1 MDGTDGSD
9 GSKPA
14 QYFPGISLRV
24 GPTELEFRFGGS
36 LKFPAPSGFK
46 PYIERFS

>member
-1 MDGTDGSD
+1 MDGTDGRD

-36 LKFPAPSGFK
+36 LKFKDREQDQFGGW
-46 PYIERFS
+46 